1 MLKIFHSPGSCSNG
15 ILYLLNELGAAY
27 ELIPLIVAEG
37 QQNTPEYVALNPK
50 RKVPAL
56 VLPDGQVLTEY
67 PVIAQ
72 YLARSFPEAGL
83 WPDDMMA
90 QLRLA
95 EVLDYMVATVHMRAF
110 TFVLVPKRFAPRPE
124 MQQVLYDYGLSEVAK
139 GLDVLSGIM
148 GDRDYLMGD
157 FSIADSALFFL
168 LDWAEQRGIAMPD
181 NLAACYARLKARPAY
196 AKTAPNL
203 VRHR

>member
-1 MLKIFHSPGSCSNG
+1 MLKLFHSPGSCSNG
-15 ILYLLNELGAAY
+15 ILYLLNELGVDF
-27 ELIPLIVAEG
+27 ELVPLIVSEG

-72 YLARSFPEAGL
+72 YLARTNPQAGL

-95 EVLDYMVATVHMRAF
+95 EVLDYMIATVHMRAF
-110 TFVLVPKRFAPRPE
+110 TFVLVPQRFAPTPD
-124 MQQVLYDYGLSEVAK
+124 MQKVISDYGHAEVAK
-139 GLDVLSGIM
+139 GLDVLSGIL
-148 GDRDYLMGD
+148 GDRDYIMGD

-168 LDWAEQRGIAMPD
+168 LNWAEGRKIAMPD

-196 AKTAPNL
+196 ARTEPDL